1 MHVGIYKNNKYIVYI
16 LISIYTRIYI
26 YIRMH
31 TQCTHKLIP
40 RLTLGLPQELDLT
53 GNQLKAVRAIGSGSG
68 CGKTTIVRTFKPHL
82 DPFSMFFQE
91 FL

>member
-1 MHVGIYKNNKYIVYI
+1 M
-16 LISIYTRIYI
+16 SIYI
-26 YIRMH
+26 YTHAHAMY
-31 TQCTHKLIP
+31 TQVGIP

-53 GNQLKAVRAIGSGSG
+53 GNQLQAVRVIGLGSG

>member
-1 MHVGIYKNNKYIVYI
+1 MYTQVG
-16 LISIYTRIYI
+16 
-26 YIRMH
+26 
-31 TQCTHKLIP
+31 IP

-53 GNQLKAVRAIGSGSG
+53 GNQLQAVRVIGLGSG

-91 FL
+91 FLWKIIAQ